1 MLKNWVLRLCS
12 LLLVLL
18 LAGIWVLIDAHP
30 AWAQEK
36 RVNYTYAQLQ
46 GQDFSGKDLSGSV
59 FAAAQMWDT
68 NLQGTNL
75 SQSIFTK
82 AELLRAN
89 LSDANLTEALIDRV
103 DLRQADLTNAIFR
116 DAFATGTKFA
126 DAKITGV
133 DFSDT
138 LIDGYEVF
146 LMCKRADGTNPVT
159 GVTTRDSL
167 GCN

>member
-1 MLKNWVLRLCS
+1 MLKNLVWRLCS
-12 LLLVLL
+12 WLLIFV
-18 LAGIWVLIDAHP
+18 LAGIWIVIDAHP

-36 RVNYTYAQLQ
+36 QVNHTYGQLQ
-46 GQDFSGKDLSGSV
+46 SQDFSGQDLSGSV

-68 NLQGTNL
+68 NLSGADL

-89 LSDANLTEALIDRV
+89 LSGADLTQALIDRV
-103 DLRQADLTNAIFR
+103 NLQKADLTNAIFR
-116 DAFATGTKFA
+116 EAFATGTNFT

-138 LIDGYEVF
+138 LIDGYQVY
-146 LMCKRADGTNPVT
+146 LMCKRADGINPVT
-159 GVTTRDSL
+159 GVATRDSL
-167 GCN
+167 GCY